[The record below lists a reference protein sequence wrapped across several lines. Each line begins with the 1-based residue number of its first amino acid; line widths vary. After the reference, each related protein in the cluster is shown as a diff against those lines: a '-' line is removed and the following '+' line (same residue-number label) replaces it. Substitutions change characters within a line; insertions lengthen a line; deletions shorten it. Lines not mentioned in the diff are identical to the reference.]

1 MKGETTVQYLQND
14 MKVCN
19 VSLEIVNKILK
30 LCPVCEERSTIKTK
44 RQRQSQT
51 PIVITSSHFGH
62 RGQLDLVDMGSCAD
76 PAGYKY
82 LFHYQ
87 VSVLQA
93 LTSLVFWQDHFYKIS
108 VLAPLKSKSAA
119 EVARVFVTNVVAC
132 YGAPI
137 ILQTDN
143 GKEFT
148 GTAFVDAVEL
158 LCGCKVIRGRPR
170 HPQTQGSVETANKIV
185 KSLIG
190 CVGTSA
196 CVVRP
201 GSRQTRVQ
209 QTRVHMNTCL
219 SNTCSCERV
228 CVNLAITCEH
238 LV

>member
-1 MKGETTVQYLQND
+1 MKAETTFQYLQND

-19 VSLEIVNKILK
+19 VSLEIVKKILK

-51 PIVITSSHFGH
+51 PIVITSNHFGH
-62 RGQLDLVDMGSCAD
+62 RGQLDLVDMGSCED
-76 PAGYKY
+76 PEGEGYKY

-93 LTSLVFWQDHFYKIS
+93 LESLVFWQDHFYKIS

-119 EVARVFVTNVVAC
+119 EVARVFVTHVVAY

-170 HPQTQGSVETANKIV
+170 HPQTQGSVEAANKTV

-201 GSRQTRVQ
+201 
-209 QTRVHMNTCL
+209 
-219 SNTCSCERV
+219 
-228 CVNLAITCEH
+228 
-238 LV
+238 

>member
-1 MKGETTVQYLQND
+1 MKGETTVQYLRND

-62 RGQLDLVDMGSCAD
+62 RGQLDLVDMQSSED
-76 PAGYKY
+76 PEGYKY

-93 LTSLVFWQDHFYKIS
+93 LESLVFWQDHFYKIS

-170 HPQTQGSVETANKIV
+170 HPQTQGSVEAANKIF
-185 KSLIG
+185 KTLIG

-201 GSRQTRVQ
+201 
-209 QTRVHMNTCL
+209 
-219 SNTCSCERV
+219 
-228 CVNLAITCEH
+228 
-238 LV
+238 

>member
-1 MKGETTVQYLQND
+1 MKAETTLQYLQND

-19 VSLEIVNKILK
+19 VSLEIVKKILK

-62 RGQLDLVDMGSCAD
+62 RGQLDLVDMGSSGD
-76 PAGYKY
+76 PEGYKY

-93 LTSLVFWQDHFYKIS
+93 LESLVFWQDHFYKMS

-148 GTAFVDAVEL
+148 GTAFLDAVEQ

-170 HPQTQGSVETANKIV
+170 HPQTQGSVEAANKIV
-185 KSLIG
+185 KTLIG

-196 CVVRP
+196 CVV
-201 GSRQTRVQ
+201 
-209 QTRVHMNTCL
+209 
-219 SNTCSCERV
+219 
-228 CVNLAITCEH
+228 
-238 LV
+238 

>member
-1 MKGETTVQYLQND
+1 MKAETTLQYLQND

-19 VSLEIVNKILK
+19 VSLEVVKKILK

-51 PIVITSSHFGH
+51 PIVITSNHFGH
-62 RGQLDLVDMGSCAD
+62 RGQLDLVDMGSSLGLD
-76 PAGYKY
+76 PQGEGYKY

-93 LTSLVFWQDHFYKIS
+93 LESLVFWQDHFYKMS

-119 EVARVFVTNVVAC
+119 EVARVFVTHVVAY

-148 GTAFVDAVEL
+148 GTAFLDAVEG

-170 HPQTQGSVETANKIV
+170 HPQTQGSVEAANKIV
-185 KSLIG
+185 KTLIG

-219 SNTCSCERV
+219 TNTCSCKHGSTFI
-228 CVNLAITCEH
+228 NL
-238 LV
+238 L

>member
-1 MKGETTVQYLQND
+1 MKGETTVQYLRND

-62 RGQLDLVDMGSCAD
+62 RGQLDLVDMGSSED
-76 PAGYKY
+76 PEGYKY

-93 LTSLVFWQDHFYKIS
+93 LESLVFWQDHFYKIS

-170 HPQTQGSVETANKIV
+170 HPQTQGSVEAANKIV
-185 KSLIG
+185 KELIG

-219 SNTCSCERV
+219 TNTRSH
-228 CVNLAITCEH
+228 EH
-238 LV
+238 VFDKHVFM

>member
-1 MKGETTVQYLQND
+1 MKGETHLGYLRND

-30 LCPVCEERSTIKTK
+30 LCSVCEERSTIKTK

-51 PIVITSSHFGH
+51 PIVITSNHFGH
-62 RGQLDLVDMGSCAD
+62 RGQLDLVDMGSCED
-76 PAGYKY
+76 PEGEGYKY

-93 LTSLVFWQDHFYKIS
+93 LESLVFWQDHFYKMS

-119 EVARVFVTNVVAC
+119 EVARVFVTHVVAY

-143 GKEFT
+143 GAEFT
-148 GTAFVDAVEL
+148 GRAFLDAVEL

-170 HPQTQGSVETANKIV
+170 HPQTQGSVEAANKIV
-185 KSLIG
+185 KTLIG

-219 SNTCSCERV
+219 TNTCSCERV
-228 CVNLAITCEH
+228 CVKH
-238 LV
+238 VFM

>member
-1 MKGETTVQYLQND
+1 MKGETTLHYLRND

-51 PIVITSSHFGH
+51 PLVITSNHFGH
-62 RGQLDLVDMGSCAD
+62 RGQLDLVDMGSCED
-76 PAGYKY
+76 PEGEGYKY

-93 LTSLVFWQDHFYKIS
+93 LESLVFWQDHFYNIS

-119 EVARVFVTNVVAC
+119 EVARVFVTHVVAY

-148 GTAFVDAVEL
+148 GTAFLDAVEQ

-170 HPQTQGSVETANKIV
+170 HPQTQGSVEAANGVAK
-185 KSLIG
+185 KLIA
-190 CVGTSA
+190 CVVTSA

-201 GSRQTRVQ
+201 
-209 QTRVHMNTCL
+209 
-219 SNTCSCERV
+219 
-228 CVNLAITCEH
+228 
-238 LV
+238 

>member
-1 MKGETTVQYLQND
+1 MKGETTVQYLRND

-62 RGQLDLVDMGSCAD
+62 RGQLDLVDMQSSED
-76 PAGYKY
+76 PEGYKY

-93 LTSLVFWQDHFYKIS
+93 LESLVFWQDHFYKIS

-119 EVARVFVTNVVAC
+119 EVARVFVTNVVGS

-148 GTAFVDAVEL
+148 GTAFLDAVEL

-170 HPQTQGSVETANKIV
+170 HPQTQGSVEAANGVAK
-185 KSLIG
+185 KLIG

-201 GSRQTRVQ
+201 
-209 QTRVHMNTCL
+209 
-219 SNTCSCERV
+219 
-228 CVNLAITCEH
+228 
-238 LV
+238 